1 MQQPQR
7 EVRAV
12 HTASTVTVYQA
23 HSPEIGLPAVRE
35 GRFPAAW
42 KRGRMTWVTKP
53 RSQTSVESVGEA
65 GVSRGVSRRTG
76 PTRPGR
82 PRGR

>member
-42 KRGRMTWVTKP
+42 KRGRMTWTKQY
-53 RSQTSVESVGEA
+53 S
-65 GVSRGVSRRTG
+65 
-76 PTRPGR
+76 
-82 PRGR
+82 